1 MKTVKF
7 IAIAFFLVLFMSAN
21 AQSFTVETP
30 VETSHQEVKTLPN
43 ITVLSLEGKEVQ
55 FTTACGMKHVVL
67 CDIGEPNVGNWM
79 NKFKEAGVPTV
90 SLISWAPVLT
100 KGMTK
105 YMLAFYKK
113 TFYRWEIKY
122 GVTYNIDCQ
131 QNMINVWGLPKD
143 DKCMYVFVL
152 GEQGEIL
159 YSAAATNADSFDKAI
174 IEAAKYMK

>member
-1 MKTVKF
+1 MKTIKF

-21 AQSFTVETP
+21 AQSFTVESP
-30 VETSHQEVKTLPN
+30 VDTSRQEVKTLPN
-43 ITVLSLEGKEVQ
+43 ITVLSLDGKEVL

-67 CDIGEPNVGNWM
+67 CNIGAPNVGNWM
-79 NKFKEAGVPTV
+79 NKFKEAGVPSV
-90 SLISWAPVLT
+90 SLISWAPMLT

-113 TFYRWEIKY
+113 TFYRWEKKY

-131 QNMINVWGLPKD
+131 QNMVNVWGLPKD

-152 GEQGEIL
+152 GEEGEIL
-159 YSAAATNADSFDKAI
+159 YSAASTNADSFDKAI